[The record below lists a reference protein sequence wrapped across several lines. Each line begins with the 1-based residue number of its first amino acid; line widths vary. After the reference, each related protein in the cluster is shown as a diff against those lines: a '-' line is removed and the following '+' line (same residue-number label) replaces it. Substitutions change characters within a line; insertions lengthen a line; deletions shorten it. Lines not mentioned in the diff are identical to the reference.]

1 MAKSQKS
8 KEWDK
13 ANQKI
18 VSTNIKKCDAEA
30 FEDYAERYHTTKS
43 KILSDYIKHCILTN
57 DPPITYDK

>member
-1 MAKSQKS
+1 MSNWKGQ

-13 ANQKI
+13 ANLKMVATQ
-18 VSTNIKKCDAEA
+18 IKKSEAEM

-57 DPPITYDK
+57 DPPITYK